1 MWRNLLP
8 KIMPMIIFFVDQNLK
23 KIPLSEILDIKKLNN
38 VDKPIVSAN
47 GLPNECYINDD
58 YLAHEREKVF
68 FNKWTVI
75 GVGSS
80 IPNPGDVKPHN
91 LFGIPLIMIRDKEMK
106 IRVFHNVCSH
116 RGFKLIDEP
125 CTLKNVIRC
134 PYHSWSYNFDGKL
147 VSTPHIGGLN
157 KHRSENFDNQ
167 MSNLKEVRAQIWMDI
182 VFVNINSNEIEFK
195 EYIKPLEKRWSNFI
209 NDEDHKTLIHSNDYG
224 YFELNVKCNW
234 KFAIENYCESYHLPT
249 IHPELNK
256 VSNIDD
262 HYHIQGLPNR
272 FAGQG
277 SKKYEQPVN
286 GNKKFNTFPNWDKS
300 MLKNSEYIALFPNVM
315 IGLHVDH
322 FYVFWLEPLS
332 MTKTKEHMQIYYVGD
347 KSANGEDLKELRKE
361 NSRFWKD
368 VMLEDINAIEGM
380 QEGRN
385 SPVYNGGNFSPIMD
399 QPTHQF
405 HKWVSNSLM
414 E

>member
-1 MWRNLLP
+1 
-8 KIMPMIIFFVDQNLK
+8 MIIFFVDQNLK
-23 KIPLSEILDIKKLNN
+23 KLPLSEILDIKKLDN
-38 VDKPIVSAN
+38 VDKPIEEAN
-47 GLPNECYINDD
+47 GLPNECYVNND
-58 YLAHEREKVF
+58 YLAHEKEKIF

-75 GVGSS
+75 GVASS
-80 IPNPGDVKPHN
+80 TPNPGDARPHN
-91 LFGIPLIMIRDKEMK
+91 LLGVPLIVLRDKDKK

-116 RGFKLIDEP
+116 RGFKLLDKS

-134 PYHSWSYNFDGKL
+134 PYHSWSYDFNGKL
-147 VSTPHIGGLN
+147 VATPHIGGLN
-157 KHRSENFDNQ
+157 NHQSEKFDKIK
-167 MSNLKEVRAQIWMDI
+167 SSLKEVKTKVWMDI
-182 VFVNINSNEIEFK
+182 IFVNINSNEIEFD
-195 EYIKPLEKRWSNFI
+195 EYIKPLENRWSKFI
-209 NDEDHKTLIHSNDYG
+209 NLKDQKSLVHSKDYG
-224 YFELNVKCNW
+224 YFNLEVNCNW

-277 SKKYEQPVN
+277 SKKYEQPVK
-286 GNKKFNTFPNWDKS
+286 GNKKFHTFSNWDKK

-315 IGLHVDH
+315 IGLHIDH
-322 FYVFWLEPLS
+322 FYVFWLEPLT
-332 MTKTKEHMQIYYVGD
+332 MNKTKEHMQMYYIGNE
-347 KSANGEDLKELRKE
+347 SANGEELKELRKE

-368 VMLEDINAIEGM
+368 VMLEDINAIERM

-405 HKWVSNSLM
+405 HKWVANNLT
-414 E
+414 